1 MKKHLL
7 IFVIFLSVGAF
18 LNNASAQQSA
28 NPRQST
34 AIPRKPTVPN
44 QTVVD
49 VRPQITAILNR
60 KRDGKFLLY
69 GDNQGTKVF
78 LTVRGGKPGPI
89 EAFDKDGIALPTR
102 RNVNK
107 SSAPEVC
114 YDCWWVMWGTVPWF
128 QQCIVIHCPLVLT
141 DKQKLRLERSYPPTH

>member
-1 MKKHLL
+1 MKKHFL

-34 AIPRKPTVPN
+34 AIPRKPTEPN
-44 QTVVD
+44 RTVVD
-49 VRPQITAILNR
+49 VRPQYTAIVNR

-69 GDNQGTKVF
+69 RDKEGRTVF

-89 EAFDKDGIALPTR
+89 EAFDKGGIALPR
-102 RNVNK
+102 VRK
-107 SSAPEVC
+107 SLTAGGGGDVTYHCTQCFLVAPWHAVC
-114 YDCWWVMWGTVPWF
+114 ILIC
-128 QQCIVIHCPLVLT
+128 
-141 DKQKLRLERSYPPTH
+141 